1 MSDIMECVPPP
12 ATRWQPD
19 PGPAHGDTRKWIS
32 ALPSAPRD
40 DSWNIPTALISCTH
54 DLICICWPKR
64 IINPAA
70 STIALSDK
78 NGAARAPLWL
88 AETRANCFHLNWWS
102 ERDRT
107 TLLTINIRV
116 KTGSS
121 FLCLPC
127 TFNIS
132 RFRLSFK
139 LYHFIVL
146 FWRRWWEGIK
156 ERERKRERERERE
169 RRRGGM
175 REWIYSRLSIVASS
189 WLPAPWNSRG
199 HFRFQRILP
208 FLYSPPYLPLPSLPL
223 LINRQMAPHYPP

>member
-169 RRRGGM
+169 RRRGG
-175 REWIYSRLSIVASS
+175 WGNGSI
-189 WLPAPWNSRG
+189 PG
-199 HFRFQRILP
+199 C
-208 FLYSPPYLPLPSLPL
+208 PL
-223 LINRQMAPHYPP
+223 LPVRDFLRRGIHAVIFDFNAFSPFSTPPPISPSHPSHC

>member
-156 ERERKRERERERE
+156 ERERERE
-169 RRRGGM
+169 RRRGDEGM
-175 REWIYSRLSIVASS
+175 DLFPVVHCCQFVTSCAVEFTRSFSISTHSPLSL
-189 WLPAPWNSRG
+189 LPPP
-199 HFRFQRILP
+199 I
-208 FLYSPPYLPLPSLPL
+208 SPSHPS
-223 LINRQMAPHYPP
+223 HC